1 MTVPP
6 IQPLPVVMTT
16 LEVAEVLRCSVKTVQ
31 RYVHG
36 HQLAAIRIGR
46 ERRFRADDVLD
57 FLASRPVVAKVR
69 DPAKCQSRRPDSV
82 QKRVGAIL

>member
-16 LEVAEVLRCSVKTVQ
+16 KEVAEVLRCSVNTVQ
-31 RYVHG
+31 RYVYA
-36 HQLAAIRIGR
+36 HQLAAIQIGR
-46 ERRFRADDVLD
+46 ERRFRVDDVLD

-69 DPAKCQSRRPDSV
+69 ETAKCKAR
-82 QKRVGAIL
+82 

>member
-1 MTVPP
+1 MPMTTPP
-6 IQPLPVVMTT
+6 IQPLPIVMTIE
-16 LEVAEVLRCSVKTVQ
+16 EVAQVLRCSVNTVR

-36 HQLAAIRIGR
+36 HQLAAIRVGR

-69 DPAKCQSRRPDSV
+69 TTTKGPSR
-82 QKRVGAIL
+82 

>member
-16 LEVAEVLRCSVKTVQ
+16 LEVSEVLRCSVDTVR
-31 RYVHG
+31 RYVHS

-57 FLASRPVVAKVR
+57 FLASRPEAAKARNRVLEHNMT
-69 DPAKCQSRRPDSV
+69 
-82 QKRVGAIL
+82 KRTPRLK